1 MVVRNTNTAVR
12 AALRVAPTMPRNHWT
27 DACKRTGPEN
37 LGMTKPRFTVGVA
50 TSACSVFLRTGPLG
64 LAAV

>member
-12 AALRVAPTMPRNHWT
+12 AALRVAPTMPRNHWA
-27 DACKRTGPEN
+27 DACRRTGPKN
-37 LGMTKPRFTVGVA
+37 LGMTKPRLSVGVA
-50 TSACSVFLRTGPLG
+50 NALVVVFLRTGPLG